1 LTEAAKVDEAE
12 EDDDMDG
19 FQSDD
24 EDEGDGSD
32 KEMGLDEEDGDDADN
47 EQLKRLAAQVS
58 D

>member
-1 LTEAAKVDEAE
+1 ME
-12 EDDDMDG
+12 G
-19 FQSDD
+19 FRSDD

-32 KEMGLDEEDGDDADN
+32 KEMGVDEEDGDDADN